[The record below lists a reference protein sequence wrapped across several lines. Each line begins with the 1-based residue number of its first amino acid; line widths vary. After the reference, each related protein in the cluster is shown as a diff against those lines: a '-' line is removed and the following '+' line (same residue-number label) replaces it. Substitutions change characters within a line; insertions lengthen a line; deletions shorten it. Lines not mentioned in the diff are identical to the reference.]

1 MVQVQLPLP
10 FSLGP
15 LVKRSRHRPFTAVT
29 GVRFPHGSPLGSLA
43 QLGEH
48 LPYKQRVGGS
58 SPLTSTTKTTHES
71 EWFFFLSL
79 ETAGFPG
86 HTRRA
91 ALRSVRAAP
100 FSARVNR
107 GYLNRAGMF
116 VPFRAGGFSLRFSEE
131 MRRLR
136 TAGTCRAPRRGK
148 RVDTK
153 VSTLLTPTSFYFLV
167 WRRLPTCDRC
177 ETGERQRIFSP
188 VGEHS
193 VLPCRD
199 IFAVPDT
206 VLLHMWFH
214 LRKRDIPVPRNSLTR
229 YTARHLRI

>member
-1 MVQVQLPLP
+1 MLEI
-10 FSLGP
+10 
-15 LVKRSRHRPFTAVT
+15 KR
-29 GVRFPHGSPLGSLA
+29 GI
-43 QLGEH
+43 
-48 LPYKQRVGGS
+48 
-58 SPLTSTTKTTHES
+58 
-71 EWFFFLSL
+71 
-79 ETAGFPG
+79 
-86 HTRRA
+86 
-91 ALRSVRAAP
+91 
-100 FSARVNR
+100 
-107 GYLNRAGMF
+107 
-116 VPFRAGGFSLRFSEE
+116 
-131 MRRLR
+131 RRLR
-136 TAGTCRAPRRGK
+136 TAGACRAPRQGK

-214 LRKRDIPVPRNSLTR
+214 LRKRGMTVPRNSLTR
-229 YTARHLRI
+229 YTARHLRIRRLVQFIFVGAVYHNALTNCAALLCRACEDFPVCVAVRCL